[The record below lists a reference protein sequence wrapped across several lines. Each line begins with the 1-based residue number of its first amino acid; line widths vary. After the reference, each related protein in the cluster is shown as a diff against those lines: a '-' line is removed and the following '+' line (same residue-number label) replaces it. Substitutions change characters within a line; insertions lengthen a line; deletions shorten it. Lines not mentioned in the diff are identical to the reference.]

1 VLRPQLK
8 LNFVETGT
16 RRIPL
21 FMRQRF
27 VKNLRRAAALV
38 LALLLSSAPALAGIT
53 VSGADGIVIS
63 GADGIVISGAD
74 GIVASGADGV
84 LTFGVNGIT
93 VSGADGIVASGADG
107 IVASGADSSKP
118 ASVNNVASTHPS
130 GIVISGADG
139 IVASGADG
147 IVISTADGT
156 TRKVDSITLRRPNG
170 ITISTADAL
179 KAAGTNG
186 LTPTQSNGITIS
198 TADGITIS
206 TADGITISTADG
218 AIARDADGKVS
229 QVSPDGLSIAHAD
242 GIVASGA
249 DGITISTADGI
260 TISTADGAIASS
272 SVQRTSG
279 LESVDPE
286 LAVRL
291 DAMTDDS
298 SVNAVLV
305 YHHLPT
311 DQDLAD
317 LQRIGVI
324 GGTRFRALPMIYVTA
339 TRDQIVAISHLPA
352 VRSIYGNRTLEF
364 TADPA
369 NGATGVD
376 RARADSDLTRAV
388 GGVPVSGRGVTVAV
402 LDTGIDATHA
412 DLAGRVVQNVK
423 LADLQSVPAG
433 FNYPINTEGL
443 PDTDTAYGHGTF
455 VAGVIGGNG
464 SRSSGQFTGVAPG
477 ARLVG
482 LSAGDASLVFVLN
495 GLDYLLDKGASLGV
509 RVVNCSFSAETVYD
523 TNDPVNVATKM
534 LFDRGVS
541 VVFSAG
547 NTGPDYHTLNPYA
560 SAPWVI
566 SVGATDGGKLA
577 SYSSRGDFARTDI
590 HPTLVAPG
598 TRVVSLRSSG
608 VSQTGVE
615 GPGFN
620 SDTSLPPTL
629 LPYYTTAT
637 GTSFSAPQVAGA
649 IALMLEANPKLTPTQ
664 IKDILE
670 RTATPL
676 APYYQPEVGAGMLNA
691 HAAVLE
697 AAFPARR
704 MGRFRATMDG
714 RYFRV
719 VGDPMQTI
727 NGTVL
732 PGTSGYKATFS
743 VPANSLFASMR
754 IGWGPLWSTN
764 DLGLALYDAAGSK
777 QADVNTLNLPGLS
790 GRQERALVAN
800 PSAGAWSMIVKNT
813 LSVAGTSQDFAGV
826 LETAH
831 AEYASMGDI
840 STLTPA
846 QRADVY
852 QSLRTY
858 TLQPSGKNYRP
869 TFSASRGDLA
879 AALVVGG
886 RVPQYL
892 PAAPTYRDVRDLSTM
907 LFVESAQRARGGP
920 LFSDVS
926 AGGPFNPDAP
936 ADRVT
941 AAIALVRAAGLQSE
955 VDSGG
960 SVLTGVVDLLSI
972 PTASRGYVRVAVAH
986 GLLALDQQS
995 NFRPS
1000 AALTRLELAH
1010 AMAVLQSTL
1019 NQ

>member
-1 VLRPQLK
+1 
-8 LNFVETGT
+8 
-16 RRIPL
+16 
-21 FMRQRF
+21 MRQKVLKTLSRITS
-27 VKNLRRAAALV
+27 LALV
-38 LALLLSSAPALAGIT
+38 LLLSFGSAFAGIT
-53 VSGADGIVIS
+53 IS
-63 GADGIVISGAD
+63 GADGITISGAD
-74 GIVASGADGV
+74 GI
-84 LTFGVNGIT
+84 T
-93 VSGADGIVASGADG
+93 
-107 IVASGADSSKP
+107 
-118 ASVNNVASTHPS
+118 
-130 GIVISGADG
+130 ISGADG

-147 IVISTADGT
+147 ILTFGV
-156 TRKVDSITLRRPNG
+156 NG
-170 ITISTADAL
+170 ITISGADGITASGADGIVASGADAA
-179 KAAGTNG
+179 KPASPNNVTS
-186 LTPTQSNGITIS
+186 THPSGITIS
-198 TADGITIS
+198 GADGITIS

-218 AIARDADGKVS
+218 VTRKVDSIVLRQPSGITISTADAMQAASTNGVVPRQS
-229 QVSPDGLSIAHAD
+229 N
-242 GIVASGA
+242 GITISGA

-260 TISTADGAIASS
+260 TISTADGALARGLDGKVYAVSPSGLSIPHADGITASGADGITISSADGVIASS
-272 SVQRTSG
+272 GGASRLAG
-279 LESVDPE
+279 LQSVDPE
-286 LAVRL
+286 LAVTL
-291 DAMTDDS
+291 DRVADDS
-298 SVNAVLV
+298 GVNAVVV

-324 GGTRFRALPMIYVTA
+324 GGTRFRVLPMVYVMA
-339 TRDQIVAISHLPA
+339 TPDQIVQISHLPA

-376 RARADSDLTRAV
+376 RARADSDITRAT
-388 GGVPVSGRGVTVAV
+388 GGLSVSGRGVTVAV

-423 LADLQSVPAG
+423 LADLESAPAAG
-433 FNYPINTEGL
+433 FNYPVNAEGL

-464 SRSSGQFTGVAPG
+464 SRSSGQYTGVAPN

-482 LSAGDASLVFVLN
+482 LSAGDASLVFVLD
-495 GLDYLLDKGASLGV
+495 GLDYLLDHGASLGV

-547 NTGPDYHTLNPYA
+547 NTGPGWHTLNPYA
-560 SAPWVI
+560 AAPWVI
-566 SVGATDGGKLA
+566 SVGATEGGKLA
-577 SYSSRGDFARTDI
+577 SYSSRGDFVHTDI

-620 SDTSLPPTL
+620 SDTSLSPTL

-697 AAFPARR
+697 AAFPQRR
-704 MGRFRATMDG
+704 MGRFRATFDG

-719 VGDPMQTI
+719 ISDPLQVI
-727 NGTVL
+727 NGTVN
-732 PGTSGYKATFS
+732 PGSTGYTTTFN
-743 VPANSLFASMR
+743 VPTGALFASMQ
-754 IGWGPLWSTN
+754 IGWGPLWTTN
-764 DLGLALYDAAGSK
+764 DLGMALYDASGAK
-777 QADVNTLNLPGLS
+777 QADVNTLNLPGL
-790 GRQERALVAN
+790 GGHRERALVVN
-800 PSAGAWSMIVKNT
+800 PAAGAWKMTVKNT
-813 LSVAGTSQDFAGV
+813 LGVASTAQDFAGV

-831 AEYASMGDI
+831 ASYAPLNDI
-840 STLTPA
+840 TALNAA
-846 QRADVY
+846 QREDVY
-852 QSLRTY
+852 RSLRTF
-858 TLQPSGKNYRP
+858 TLQPTGKNYRP
-869 TFSASRGDLA
+869 DFSASRGDLA
-879 AALVVGG
+879 AALVIGG

-892 PAAPTYRDVRDLSTM
+892 PASPTYRDVRDISSM
-907 LFVESAQRARGGP
+907 LFIESAQRAPQGP
-920 LFSDVS
+920 LFTDVT
-926 AGGPFNPDAP
+926 AGGTFNPDAN

-941 AAIALVRAAGLQSE
+941 AAIALVRAAGLQAE

-960 SVLTGVVDLLSI
+960 SVLANVTDLLKI
-972 PTASRGYVRVAVAH
+972 PTQARGYVRVALAH
-986 GLLALDQQS
+986 GLLVADAQS
-995 NFRPS
+995 NFRPQS
-1000 AALTRLELAH
+1000 ALTRLELAH
-1010 AMAVLQSTL
+1010 AMAVLQNTL

>member
-1 VLRPQLK
+1 MKSLRQATSL
-8 LNFVETGT
+8 
-16 RRIPL
+16 
-21 FMRQRF
+21 
-27 VKNLRRAAALV
+27 A
-38 LALLLSSAPALAGIT
+38 LALLLSSVPALAGIT
-53 VSGADGIVIS
+53 VSGADGITVS
-63 GADGIVISGAD
+63 GADGITISGAD
-74 GIVASGADGV
+74 GIVASGADGI

-107 IVASGADSSKP
+107 ITASGADGTP
-118 ASVNNVASTHPS
+118 AASANKVASTHPD
-130 GIVISGADG
+130 GITVSGADG
-139 IVASGADG
+139 ITVSGADG
-147 IVISTADGT
+147 ITISTADGT
-156 TRKVDSITLRRPNG
+156 TRKVDSVTVRRPNG
-170 ITISTADAL
+170 ITISTADAMN
-179 KAAGTNG
+179 AVGTDG
-186 LTPTQSNGITIS
+186 VMPRQSNGITIS

-218 AIARDADGKVS
+218 ALTRETDGKVN
-229 QVSPDGLSIAHAD
+229 QITPDGLSILHAD
-242 GIVASGA
+242 GITASGA

-260 TISTADGAIASS
+260 TISTADGVIASS
-272 SVQRTSG
+272 GGAQRVAG
-279 LESVDPE
+279 LQSVDPE
-286 LAVRL
+286 LAVKL
-291 DAMTDDS
+291 DQMTDDS

-324 GGTRFRALPMIYVTA
+324 GGTRFRVLPMIYVTA
-339 TRDQIVAISHLPA
+339 TRDQIVAVSHLPA

-376 RARADSDLTRAV
+376 RARADSDITRAV
-388 GGVPVSGRGVTVAV
+388 GGFPVDGRGVTVAV

-412 DLAGRVVQNVK
+412 DLAGRVAQNVK

-433 FNYPINTEGL
+433 FNYPVNVEGL

-464 SRSSGQFTGVAPG
+464 SRSNGQFTGVAPG

-495 GLDYLLDKGASLGV
+495 GLDYLLDKGPSLGV

-523 TNDPVNVATKM
+523 TNDPVNIATKM
-534 LFDRGVS
+534 LYDGGVS

-547 NTGPDYHTLNPYA
+547 NDGPDYHTLNPYA

-566 SVGATDGGKLA
+566 SVGATEGGKLA

-598 TRVVSLRSSG
+598 TKIVSLRSSG

-629 LPYYTTAT
+629 IPYYTTAT
-637 GTSFSAPQVAGA
+637 GTSFSAPQVAGT
-649 IALMLEANPKLTPTQ
+649 IALMLEANPRLTPTQ

-697 AAFPARR
+697 AAFPQRR

-714 RYFRV
+714 RFFRV
-719 VGDPMQTI
+719 VSDPMQVI
-727 NGTVL
+727 NGTVA
-732 PGTSGYKATFS
+732 PGSTGYKATFN

-754 IGWGPLWSTN
+754 IGWGPLWTTN
-764 DLGLALYDAAGSK
+764 DLGLALYDAAGAK
-777 QADVNTLNLPGLS
+777 QADINTLNLPGL
-790 GRQERALVAN
+790 GGHQERALVAN
-800 PSAGAWSMIVKNT
+800 PTAGNWSMVVKNT
-813 LSVAGTSQDFAGV
+813 LGVASTSQDFAGV

-831 AEYASMGDI
+831 AQYATLDDL

-858 TLQPSGKNYRP
+858 TLQPSGNKYRP

-879 AALVVGG
+879 ASLVMGG

-920 LFSDVS
+920 LFTDVS

-960 SVLTGVVDLLSI
+960 TVLTGVVDLLSI

-986 GLLALDQQS
+986 GLLTLDQQS
-995 NFRPS
+995 NFRPT